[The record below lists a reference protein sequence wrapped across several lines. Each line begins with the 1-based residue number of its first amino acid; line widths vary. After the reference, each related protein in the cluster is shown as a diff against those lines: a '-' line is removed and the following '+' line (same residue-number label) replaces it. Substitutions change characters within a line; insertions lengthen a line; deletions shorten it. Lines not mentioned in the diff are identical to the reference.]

1 MTPQEFKTALQAFR
15 KEVGPRAEVWAQISC
30 TNYDSDDNKGV
41 FSGSIYPEGISNNRG
56 YLNIHGD
63 DFDSLLSAMKT
74 GWDKQKDIHRA
85 RTIRKMALEI
95 IKTTA
100 DLSECTDASLRSA
113 GFTPEEITAYGVSAC
128 EDANTIA
135 GKGPFKIKTKGSN
148 GAPADRTEGLEL

>member
-30 TNYDSDDNKGV
+30 HPDHDDKSV
-41 FSGSIYPEGISNNRG
+41 LYGSIYPEGICNNNG
-56 YLNIHGD
+56 YLKVFGD
-63 DFDSLLSAMKT
+63 DFASLLSALKD
-74 GWDKQKDIHRA
+74 GWAKQKNIHRA

-113 GFTPEEITAYGVSAC
+113 GFTSDEIAQYGSLAC
-128 EDANTIA
+128 GDANTIA
-135 GKGPFKIKTKGSN
+135 GKGPFRIKVKGSN
-148 GAPADRTEGLEL
+148 GAPK